1 MTESVIG
8 GEKNS
13 EEGMRKKILFWLVA
27 TILLTTALLV
37 EAQQPTKIARIGF
50 LGYAPAHNIDAL
62 RQGLRELGWVEGQ
75 NITIDY
81 KQIEVGRNDQ
91 LPGFAADLV
100 RLKVD
105 VIVTTSTEPGLA
117 AQKATKTI
125 PIVMAGG
132 SDPVGSGLIASL
144 ARPGGNITGVRSLL
158 EIGGKRLELLKETFP
173 KASRVAVLWRP
184 EGRGNAPQLEEFET
198 AAHSLRVQLLPVGA
212 KGPNDY
218 ANAFS
223 TMRRERANA
232 LITVQSPALNIYRT
246 KIVELAASHRLP
258 AIYSQSEFAEAGGLM
273 AYGSSST
280 EQYRRAA
287 VYVDKI
293 LKGAKAADLPVEQPM
308 KFELVINLKAAKK
321 IGLTIPPNV
330 LARADKVIK

>member
-1 MTESVIG
+1 MT
-8 GEKNS
+8 
-13 EEGMRKKILFWLVA
+13 KKIIFLALCSLLFA
-27 TILLTTALLV
+27 PFSAV
-37 EAQQPTKIARIGF
+37 EAQQPSKNARIGF
-50 LGYAPAHNIDAL
+50 LGYAPAHYIDAL

-91 LPGFAADLV
+91 LPGFAAELA

-105 VIVTTSTEPGLA
+105 IIVTTSTDPALA
-117 AQKATKTI
+117 AQQATKTI

-173 KASRVAVLWRP
+173 NTSRVAILWRP
-184 EGRGNAPQLEEFET
+184 EGPGNPPQIKEFEA
-198 AAHSLRVQLLPVGA
+198 AAHSLHIQLLPVGA

-218 ANAFS
+218 ENAFS
-223 TMRRERANA
+223 IMKRERANA
-232 LITVQSPALNIYRT
+232 LITVQSPAFNIYRT
-246 KIVELAASHRLP
+246 KIVELAASYRLP
-258 AIYSQSEFAEAGGLM
+258 AIYSRSEFAEAGGLM
-273 AYGSSST
+273 TYGSSST

-293 LKGAKAADLPVEQPM
+293 LKGAKPADLPVEQPM
-308 KFELVINLKAAKK
+308 KFELVINLKTAKQ